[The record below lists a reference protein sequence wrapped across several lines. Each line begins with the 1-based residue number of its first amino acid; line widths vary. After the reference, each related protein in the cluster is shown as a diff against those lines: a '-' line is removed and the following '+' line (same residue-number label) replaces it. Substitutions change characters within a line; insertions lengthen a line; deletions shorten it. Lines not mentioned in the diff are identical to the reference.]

1 MRIVSNYQKSRS
13 EKTMQ
18 SKSHDSPVVRIPGCL
33 PGDLGSIPSRGV
45 FYFYFIVGTRKLSED

>member
-1 MRIVSNYQKSRS
+1 MSTVV
-13 EKTMQ
+13 KT

-45 FYFYFIVGTRKLSED
+45 FYLDAVPDVK